1 MRFDVRRA
9 ASLCPERKIEHFDSI
24 DSTNAELVK
33 RLKSGTASPGDVIV
47 ADAQSAG
54 RGRHGKSFS
63 SLPGGLYFSFVSKKN
78 GEAPLTVAA
87 GVAVASALTKFGFT
101 PEIKWVN
108 DVLLGGKKVCG
119 ILAEAVSGTDF
130 CVIGIGINVLASAI
144 PDELKDIATS
154 LDRESGKIPPLEELV
169 AAILDEYDK
178 LETAGTLKTVAEYK
192 KYLKM
197 LGKKVTLVQTGEVC
211 TASDVTERGEL
222 ICIRDDGSITIL
234 NSGEISIKL

>member
-1 MRFDVRRA
+1 MAFDVKRLTSICPRRRV
-9 ASLCPERKIEHFDSI
+9 EYFDTI
-24 DSTNAELVK
+24 NSTNAELVEK
-33 RLKSGTASPGDVIV
+33 LKSGASFLGDVIV
-47 ADAQSAG
+47 AAAQSAG
-54 RGRHGKSFS
+54 RGRRGKSFS
-63 SLPGGLYFSFVSKKN
+63 SLPGGLYFSFVTKKN
-78 GEAPLTVAA
+78 DVAPLTVAA
-87 GVAVASALTKFGFT
+87 GVAVASALSHFGFS

-144 PDELKDIATS
+144 PDELKGIATS
-154 LDRESGKIPPLEELV
+154 LDIEDGKTPPLEELV
-169 AAILDEYDK
+169 AAILCRFET
-178 LETAGTLKTVAEYK
+178 LEPAETLKTIAEYK

-222 ICIRDDGSITIL
+222 ICTRFDGSITIL